1 MNVFLSKS
9 FKISLIAIRLNMVWA
24 KLQPSSYQE
33 EPSKHPKLQT
43 ITASDSIIGN
53 SSTRHSEET
62 SLGALYPFL
71 KQRLA
76 FLKQH
81 LLGPTSHPPK
91 SITSTPLLGSFLL
104 DYIRACCLG
113 SIRMIIGYS
122 SAITT
127 INVKLL
133 SLGSSKTIFLAASSS
148 SASCI
153 PSYIR
158 N

>member
-1 MNVFLSKS
+1 MEAEAEAEAVEAARKS
-9 FKISLIAIRLNMVWA
+9 
-24 KLQPSSYQE
+24 
-33 EPSKHPKLQT
+33 
-43 ITASDSIIGN
+43 TASTFQITNNHSLWLYSSIIGN
-53 SSTRHSEET
+53 SSTRQSEET
-62 SLGALYPFL
+62 SLGALNPFL

-91 SITSTPLLGSFLL
+91 SITSSPLLGSFLL
-104 DYIRACCLG
+104 DYIRACLLG

-122 SAITT
+122 SANTT

-133 SLGSSKTIFLAASSS
+133 SIGSSKTIFLAASSS

-158 N
+158 NWASICVIRHTSCI